1 MAEITEQFLYHAR
14 TEIVDG
20 RVQTKIKR
28 KTALRYVLGMATVRT
43 YAEECSYLEKV
54 SDCSY
59 RIKKGFVPNMKVKQ
73 QVVWCKGH
81 IYCTTLIFFSCLG

>member
-1 MAEITEQFLYHAR
+1 
-14 TEIVDG
+14 
-20 RVQTKIKR
+20 
-28 KTALRYVLGMATVRT
+28 MATVRT

-73 QVVWCKGH
+73 QVHGKGRTTSHVLHH
-81 IYCTTLIFFSCLG
+81 IYIFRLRGCFM